1 MPAVKPKKE
10 LGQHFLHDK
19 RTAQRIVESLQAVNV
34 DNVLEIGPGM
44 GVLTVDLLAK
54 YADKFWAVEID
65 KESVAY
71 LNATLPALSKNILG
85 EDFLKI
91 DLSQKFRGKLA
102 IIGNLPYNISSQ
114 IFFSILQNRQSVT
127 EVVAMVQ
134 REVALRIAEKP
145 GTRTYGILSVL
156 LQAYYNI
163 NYLFTVSEGAFTPPP
178 KVKSAV
184 IRLTRNNTLKLNCNE
199 ELFLKVVKASFNQR
213 RKTLRNSI
221 RSGFASV
228 EISEKFAQKR
238 AEQLSVTDF
247 VELTNEV
254 EMFINKA

>member
-19 RTAQRIVESLQAVNV
+19 RTAQRIVDSLQAQDV
-34 DNVLEIGPGM
+34 DDILEIGPGM
-44 GVLTVDLLAK
+44 GVLTANLLER
-54 YADKFWAVEID
+54 YGEKFWAVEID

-71 LNATLPALSKNILG
+71 LNATLPALSKNILD

-91 DLSQKFRGKLA
+91 DLSQKFSGKLA

-114 IFFSILQNRQSVT
+114 IFFSILQNRNKVT

-163 NYLFTVSEGAFTPPP
+163 NYLFTVSEGSFTPPP

-184 IRLTRNNTLKLNCNE
+184 IRLTRNRVSSLSCNE
-199 ELFLKVVKASFNQR
+199 ELFVKVVKASFNQR

-238 AEQLSVTDF
+238 AEQLSVADF

-254 EMFINKA
+254 ERFISKA

>member
-19 RTAQRIVESLQAVNV
+19 RTASRIVESLRASDVESI
-34 DNVLEIGPGM
+34 LEIGPGM
-44 GVLTVDLLAK
+44 GVLTVDLHAK
-54 YADKFWAVEID
+54 FGEKFWAVEID

-71 LNATLPALSKNILG
+71 LNATLPTLSKNILD

-91 DLSQKFRGKLA
+91 DLSRKFAGSLA

-114 IFFSILQNRQSVT
+114 IFFRILENRQQVT

-145 GTRTYGILSVL
+145 GSRTYGILSVL

-184 IRLTRNNTLKLNCNE
+184 IRLTRNATMQLNCNE
-199 ELFLKVVKASFNQR
+199 DLFIKVVKASFNQR

-221 RSGFASV
+221 RSGFALV
-228 EISEKFAQKR
+228 EISDKFAQKR
-238 AEQLSVTDF
+238 AEQLSVADF

-254 EMFINKA
+254 EKSLQNH

>member
-1 MPAVKPKKE
+1 MPAVRPKKE

-19 RTAQRIVESLQAVNV
+19 RTASRIVDSLLAESV

-44 GVLTVDLLAK
+44 GVLTSELLAK
-54 YADKFWAVEID
+54 YGEKFWAVEID
-65 KESVAY
+65 SESVVY
-71 LNATLPALSKNILG
+71 LKENLPSLSCNILE

-91 DLSQKFRGKLA
+91 NLSTKFNGRLA

-114 IFFSILQNRQSVT
+114 IFFSILENRNMVT
-127 EVVAMVQ
+127 EVVAMIQ

-156 LQAYYNI
+156 LQAYFNI
-163 NYLFTVSEGAFTPPP
+163 NYLFTVSEGCFTPPP

-184 IRLTRNNTLKLNCNE
+184 IRLTRNTTFKLDCNE
-199 ELFLKVVKASFNQR
+199 DLFFKVVKAAFNQR

-221 RSGFASV
+221 RSTYSMV
-228 EISEKFAQKR
+228 ELSEKFAQKR
-238 AEQLSVTDF
+238 AEQLSVSDF
-247 VELTNEV
+247 VEITNEV
-254 EMFINKA
+254 ERAIKNL